1 VKTNDE
7 RSTLEIKSRQKRH
20 SIRIRLFISKLD
32 LNLRKKLVNFYIWS
46 LAVYTSENI
55 GNYFNVFVMWYWR
68 RMERTSWT
76 DRVKKEEIL
85 HIAKEERN
93 ILHSMKQVK
102 LSGLLTFCVGTA
114 F

>member
-1 VKTNDE
+1 LHFGKQIGN
-7 RSTLEIKSRQKRH
+7 
-20 SIRIRLFISKLD
+20 D
-32 LNLRKKLVNFYIWS
+32 LN
-46 LAVYTSENI
+46 
-55 GNYFNVFVMWYWR
+55 VFEMWYWR

-93 ILHSMKQVK
+93 ILRSMKQVK
-102 LSGLLTFCVGTA
+102 LSGLLTSCVGTA